1 MKIYLAGPM
10 TGHPGLNFDHFHG
23 CARRLREDG
32 WEVINP
38 AEINPNLDADWTG
51 CMKEDIKQLVDCDG
65 IHMLRGWE
73 TSKGASLEHY
83 IAVALG
89 LQVEYDN
96 DF

>member
-1 MKIYLAGPM
+1 MKIYVAGPM
-10 TGHPGLNFDHFHG
+10 TGLPGLNFDKFHS
-23 CARRLREDG
+23 AAQRLRSDG
-32 WEVINP
+32 YEVINP

-73 TSKGASLEHY
+73 NSKGASLEHY

-89 LQVEYDN
+89 LSVEYDN